1 MYDRKYFCNHQIL
14 HHKAVL
20 SKCISVITNCK
31 FVKTLPL
38 FDRRVYNFVPSSRF
52 RFQCSALLS
61 AVWMKCGYLPKK
73 CFASDILCAGA
84 KFNVT
89 LSIMTSNSDVFL
101 SLSPLLWWCCPAVC
115 LVSVSPISESLLLCL
130 EKEVGSAQRDIK
142 LWLVDNLCHK
152 YWDSHYEV
160 TGPVSGVWTIV
171 SVVWAHHLSV
181 HWASTRPQARLGSAQ
196 TSFCPS

>member
-14 HHKAVL
+14 HHQAVL

-31 FVKTLPL
+31 FVKNLPL
-38 FDRRVYNFVPSSRF
+38 FDRRVYNFVPSF
-52 RFQCSALLS
+52 RFQCNAMQRSVNEMRIFAQKMFCFWYF
-61 AVWMKCGYLPKK
+61 VCGRQVQCNIIYNDLKFR
-73 CFASDILCAGA
+73 CF
-84 KFNVT
+84 
-89 LSIMTSNSDVFL
+89 SIF
-101 SLSPLLWWCCPAVC
+101 PLLWWCCPAVC

-160 TGPVSGVWTIV
+160 TGPVSGVWAII
-171 SVVWAHHLSV
+171 SVV
-181 HWASTRPQARLGSAQ
+181 
-196 TSFCPS
+196 

>member
-1 MYDRKYFCNHQIL
+1 MFLASSMSWYLKSKFKLTFNIFHTYQIFQNHNIMASSTYSSLSALLLLTTSLLSSMYDRKYFCNHQIL

-52 RFQCSALLS
+52 RFQCSAVLS

-73 CFASDILCAGA
+73 CFASDIFCAGA

-101 SLSPLLWWCCPAVC
+101 SLSSVLMMLSSCVSC
-115 LVSVSPISESLLLCL
+115 LSISHKLSLYCY
-130 EKEVGSAQRDIK
+130 V
-142 LWLVDNLCHK
+142 
-152 YWDSHYEV
+152 
-160 TGPVSGVWTIV
+160 
-171 SVVWAHHLSV
+171 
-181 HWASTRPQARLGSAQ
+181 
-196 TSFCPS
+196 